1 VAVSFQ
7 QQVADAEKQ
16 ADRAVDDAN
25 KEAQTA
31 VADARQDAQQAERT
45 AEKAARDAQQLAGQ
59 ATRPINGSDRA
70 TRKGSKTPDPVGGLR
85 FLVKADD
92 CAIGRFAH
100 CHGLSAEYEIE
111 EYAEGGQNA
120 FVHKLRGRMRYPN
133 LVLSRGITHET
144 GLMDWYLKASKAGER
159 GNISV
164 SLLGP
169 DGKPVR
175 QWGFEGAFP
184 VRWEG
189 PVLNARSHTAATE
202 TLEIAHRGF
211 VVQE

>member
-7 QQVADAEKQ
+7 QQVQNAEQQ
-16 ADRAVDDAN
+16 ADQAVDEAN
-25 KEAQTA
+25 RE
-31 VADARQDAQQAERT
+31 AQQAVNQ
-45 AEKAARDAQQLAGQ
+45 AQQDVQQ
-59 ATRPINGSDRA
+59 AEQTAQKAEQDATKLGRQVMTAINGSDRS
-70 TRKGSKTPDPVGGLR
+70 TKKGSKTPDPVGGLR

-92 CAIGRFAH
+92 CTIGRFAH
-100 CHGLSAEYEIE
+100 CQGLAAEYEIE

-120 FVHKLRGRMRYPN
+120 FVHKLRGRMRHPN

-144 GLMDWYLKASKAGER
+144 GLMDWFLKTKKAGER
-159 GNISV
+159 GSISV

-169 DGKPVR
+169 DGSPVR
-175 QWGFEGAFP
+175 KWGFEGAFP

-189 PVLNARSHTAATE
+189 PILNARSHTAATE

-211 VVQE
+211 VLTD

>member
-1 VAVSFQ
+1 MSFQ
-7 QQVADAEKQ
+7 QQVQDAEQ
-16 ADRAVDDAN
+16 RADQAVDDAN
-25 KEAQTA
+25 
-31 VADARQDAQQAERT
+31 QDAQQAERT
-45 AEKAARDAQQLAGQ
+45 AQKAERDAQQLMGGASG
-59 ATRPINGSDRA
+59 PINGSDRA
-70 TRKGSKTPDPVGGLR
+70 TTKGSKTPDPVGALR

-92 CAIGRFAH
+92 CTIGRFAH

-133 LVLSRGITHET
+133 LVLSRGITHES
-144 GLMDWYLKASKAGER
+144 GLMDWFLQTKQAGER

-175 QWGFEGAFP
+175 RWGFEGAFP

-211 VVQE
+211 VVQD

>member
-1 VAVSFQ
+1 MNLQ
-7 QQVADAEKQ
+7 QQISDAEKQ
-16 ADRAVDDAN
+16 ADQAVDDAN
-25 KEAQTA
+25 
-31 VADARQDAQQAERT
+31 QDAQQAERT
-45 AEKAARDAQQLAGQ
+45 AQKAERDAQQLMGG
-59 ATRPINGSDRA
+59 ATGPINGSDRA
-70 TRKGSKTPDPVGGLR
+70 TKKGSKTPDPVGALR

-92 CAIGRFAH
+92 CTIGRFAH

-133 LVLSRGITHET
+133 LVLSRGITHES
-144 GLMDWYLKASKAGER
+144 GLMDWFLQTKKAGER

-175 QWGFEGAFP
+175 RWGFEGAFP

-211 VVQE
+211 VVQD

>member
-1 VAVSFQ
+1 VLFRSKADKAVDEANQEAQ
-7 QQVADAEKQ
+7 QAEK
-16 ADRAVDDAN
+16 
-25 KEAQTA
+25 
-31 VADARQDAQQAERT
+31 DARQDARQAEQT
-45 AEKAARDAQQLAGQ
+45 AAKAERDAQQLMGGGGG
-59 ATRPINGSDRA
+59 GSGRS
-70 TRKGSKTPDPVGGLR
+70 TKKGSKTPDPVGALR

-92 CAIGRFAH
+92 CTIGRFAH
-100 CHGLSAEYEIE
+100 CHGLSVEYEVE

-133 LVLSRGITHET
+133 LVLSRGITHES
-144 GLMDWYLKASKAGER
+144 GLMDWFMKTQSAGKR

-169 DGKPVR
+169 DGSPVR
-175 QWGFEGAFP
+175 RWGFQSAYP

-211 VVQE
+211 VLTD

>member
-1 VAVSFQ
+1 MGFDQATIQ
-7 QQVADAEKQ
+7 QAEQQ
-16 ADRAVDDAN
+16 ADQAVDDAN
-25 KEAQTA
+25 
-31 VADARQDAQQAERT
+31 QDAQQAMKT
-45 AEKAARDAQQLAGQ
+45 AQKAEKDAQQLAGQ
-59 ATRPINGSDRA
+59 AGAAPINGTDRS
-70 TRKGSKTPDPVGGLR
+70 TKKGSKMPDPVGGLR

-92 CAIGRFAH
+92 CSIGRFAH
-100 CHGLSAEYEIE
+100 CHGLAVEYEIE

-144 GLMDWYLKASKAGER
+144 GLMDWFQKTQSAGQR

-169 DGKPVR
+169 DGSPVR
-175 QWGFEGAFP
+175 SWGFEGAFP

-189 PVLNARSHTAATE
+189 PILNARSHTAATE
-202 TLEIAHRGF
+202 TLEIAHRGM
-211 VVQE
+211 VLTD

>member
-1 VAVSFQ
+1 VNLQ
-7 QQVADAEKQ
+7 QQISDAEKQ
-16 ADRAVDDAN
+16 ADQAVDDAN
-25 KEAQTA
+25 
-31 VADARQDAQQAERT
+31 QDAQQAERT
-45 AEKAARDAQQLAGQ
+45 AQKAERDAQQLMGG
-59 ATRPINGSDRA
+59 ATGPINGADRA
-70 TRKGSKTPDPVGGLR
+70 TKKGSKTPDPVGALR

-92 CAIGRFAH
+92 CTIGRFAH

-133 LVLSRGITHET
+133 LVLSRGITHES
-144 GLMDWYLKASKAGER
+144 GLMDWFLQTKQAGER

-175 QWGFEGAFP
+175 RWGFEGAFP

-211 VVQE
+211 VVQD

>member
-1 VAVSFQ
+1 MSFQ
-7 QQVADAEKQ
+7 QQVQDAEQQ
-16 ADRAVDDAN
+16 ADQAVDDAN
-25 KEAQTA
+25 
-31 VADARQDAQQAERT
+31 QDAQQAERT
-45 AEKAARDAQQLAGQ
+45 AQKAERDAQQLMGGASG
-59 ATRPINGSDRA
+59 PINGSDRA
-70 TRKGSKTPDPVGGLR
+70 TKKGSKTPDPVGALR

-92 CAIGRFAH
+92 CTIGRFAH

-133 LVLSRGITHET
+133 LVLSRGITHES
-144 GLMDWYLKASKAGER
+144 GLMDWFLQTKKAGER

-175 QWGFEGAFP
+175 RWGFEGAFP

-211 VVQE
+211 VVQD

>member
-1 VAVSFQ
+1 MSFQ
-7 QQVADAEKQ
+7 QQVEDAEGQ
-16 ADRAVDDAN
+16 ADQAVDDAN
-25 KEAQTA
+25 
-31 VADARQDAQQAERT
+31 RDAQQAQRT
-45 AEKAARDAQQLAGQ
+45 AQKAERDAQQLVGA
-59 ATRPINGSDRA
+59 ATKPINGSDRS
-70 TRKGSKTPDPVGGLR
+70 TNKGSKTPDPVGALR

-92 CAIGRFAH
+92 CTIGRFAH
-100 CHGLSAEYEIE
+100 CHGLAAEYEIE

-144 GLMDWYLKASKAGER
+144 GLMDWFMQTKQAGER

-175 QWGFEGAFP
+175 RWGFEGAFP

-211 VVQE
+211 VVQD

>member
-1 VAVSFQ
+1 MSFQ
-7 QQVADAEKQ
+7 QQIQDAEQQ
-16 ADRAVDDAN
+16 ADQAVDDAN
-25 KEAQTA
+25 
-31 VADARQDAQQAERT
+31 QDAQQAERT
-45 AEKAARDAQQLAGQ
+45 AQKAERDAQQLMGGASG
-59 ATRPINGSDRA
+59 PINGSDRA
-70 TRKGSKTPDPVGGLR
+70 TKKGSKTPDPVGALR

-92 CAIGRFAH
+92 CTIGRFAH

-133 LVLSRGITHET
+133 LVLSRGITHES
-144 GLMDWYLKASKAGER
+144 GLMDWFLQTKRAGER

-175 QWGFEGAFP
+175 RWGFEGAFP

-211 VVQE
+211 VVQD

>member
-1 VAVSFQ
+1 VSYQ
-7 QQVADAEKQ
+7 QQIQDAEQQ
-16 ADRAVDDAN
+16 ADQAVDDAN
-25 KEAQTA
+25 
-31 VADARQDAQQAERT
+31 QDAQQAERT
-45 AEKAARDAQQLAGQ
+45 AQKAERDAQQLMGGASG
-59 ATRPINGSDRA
+59 PINGSDRA
-70 TRKGSKTPDPVGGLR
+70 TKKGSKTPDPVGALR

-92 CAIGRFAH
+92 CTIGRFAH

-133 LVLSRGITHET
+133 LVLSRGITHES
-144 GLMDWYLKASKAGER
+144 GLMDWFLQTKQAGER

-175 QWGFEGAFP
+175 RWGFEGAFP

-211 VVQE
+211 VVQD

>member
-1 VAVSFQ
+1 MSFQ
-7 QQVADAEKQ
+7 QQIQDAERQ
-16 ADRAVDDAN
+16 ADQAVDDAN
-25 KEAQTA
+25 
-31 VADARQDAQQAERT
+31 QDAQQAERT
-45 AEKAARDAQQLAGQ
+45 ADKAARDAQQLAGQ
-59 ATRPINGSDRA
+59 ATKPINGSDRA
-70 TRKGSKTPDPVGGLR
+70 TAKGSKTPDPVGALR

-92 CAIGRFAH
+92 CTIGRFAH

>member
-1 VAVSFQ
+1 MSFQ
-7 QQVADAEKQ
+7 QQISDAERQ
-16 ADRAVDDAN
+16 ADQAVDDAN
-25 KEAQTA
+25 
-31 VADARQDAQQAERT
+31 RDAQQAERT
-45 AEKAARDAQQLAGQ
+45 AQKAERDAQQLMGGASG
-59 ATRPINGSDRA
+59 PVNGSDRA
-70 TRKGSKTPDPVGGLR
+70 TKKGSKTPDPVGALR

-92 CAIGRFAH
+92 CTIGRFAH

-133 LVLSRGITHET
+133 LVLSRGITHES
-144 GLMDWYLKASKAGER
+144 GLMDWFLQTKQAGER

-175 QWGFEGAFP
+175 RWGFEGAFP

-211 VVQE
+211 VVQD

>member
-1 VAVSFQ
+1 MQLQFGIAEPVSKFGDLCLVPVI
-7 QQVADAEKQ
+7 QVLARAEDLYRADPQLLDSAEQ
-16 ADRAVDDAN
+16 RGRQVM
-25 KEAQTA
+25 TA
-31 VADARQDAQQAERT
+31 
-45 AEKAARDAQQLAGQ
+45 
-59 ATRPINGSDRA
+59 INGSDRS
-70 TRKGSKTPDPVGGLR
+70 TKKGSKTPDPVGGLR

-92 CAIGRFAH
+92 CTIGRFAQ
-100 CHGLSAEYEIE
+100 CQGLMAEYEIE

-120 FVHKLRGRMRYPN
+120 FVHKLRGRMRHPN

-144 GLMDWYLKASKAGER
+144 GLMDWFLKTQSAGKR

-169 DGKPVR
+169 DGSPVR
-175 QWGFEGAFP
+175 RWGFEGAFP

-211 VVQE
+211 VLTD

>member
-1 VAVSFQ
+1 MSFQ
-7 QQVADAEKQ
+7 QQIQDAERQ
-16 ADRAVDDAN
+16 ADQAVDDAN
-25 KEAQTA
+25 
-31 VADARQDAQQAERT
+31 QDAQQAERT
-45 AEKAARDAQQLAGQ
+45 AQKAERDAQQLMGG
-59 ATRPINGSDRA
+59 ATGPINGSDRA
-70 TRKGSKTPDPVGGLR
+70 TKKGSKTPDPVGALR

-92 CAIGRFAH
+92 CTIGRFAH

-133 LVLSRGITHET
+133 LVLSRGITHES
-144 GLMDWYLKASKAGER
+144 GLMDWFLQTKQAGER

-175 QWGFEGAFP
+175 RWGFEGAFP

-211 VVQE
+211 VVQD

>member
-1 VAVSFQ
+1 MSFQ
-7 QQVADAEKQ
+7 QQIEDAEQQ
-16 ADRAVDDAN
+16 ADQAVDDAN
-25 KEAQTA
+25 
-31 VADARQDAQQAERT
+31 RDAQQAQRT
-45 AEKAARDAQQLAGQ
+45 AQKAERDAQQLAGQ
-59 ATRPINGSDRA
+59 ATKPINGSDRS
-70 TRKGSKTPDPVGGLR
+70 TTKGSKTPDPVGALR

-92 CAIGRFAH
+92 CTIGRFAH
-100 CHGLSAEYEIE
+100 CHGLAAEYEIE

-144 GLMDWYLKASKAGER
+144 GLMDWFMQTKQAGER

-175 QWGFEGAFP
+175 RWGFEGAFP

-211 VVQE
+211 VVQD

>member
-7 QQVADAEKQ
+7 QDVQDAEQQ
-16 ADRAVDDAN
+16 ADQAVDDAN
-25 KEAQTA
+25 K
-31 VADARQDAQQAERT
+31 DAQQAEQT
-45 AEKAARDAQQLAGQ
+45 AAKAEQDAQQLAQQ
-59 ATRPINGSDRA
+59 ATGGGSGGTDRS
-70 TRKGSKTPDPVGGLR
+70 TKKGSKTPDPVGALR

-92 CAIGRFAH
+92 CTIGRFAH
-100 CHGLSAEYEIE
+100 CHGLAVEYEIE

-144 GLMDWYLKASKAGER
+144 GLMDWFMKTQSAGKR
-159 GNISV
+159 GAISV

-169 DGKPVR
+169 DGSPVR
-175 QWGFEGAFP
+175 KWGFQSAFP

-202 TLEIAHRGF
+202 SLEIAHRGL
-211 VVQE
+211 VLTD

>member
-1 VAVSFQ
+1 MNLQ
-7 QQVADAEKQ
+7 QQISDAEKQ
-16 ADRAVDDAN
+16 ADQAVDDAN
-25 KEAQTA
+25 
-31 VADARQDAQQAERT
+31 QDAQQAERT
-45 AEKAARDAQQLAGQ
+45 AQEAERDAQQLMGGASG
-59 ATRPINGSDRA
+59 PINGSDRA
-70 TRKGSKTPDPVGGLR
+70 TKQGSKTPDPVGALR

-92 CAIGRFAH
+92 CTIGRFAH
-100 CHGLSAEYEIE
+100 CHGLSAEYEVE

-133 LVLSRGITHET
+133 LVLSRGITHES
-144 GLMDWYLKASKAGER
+144 GLMDWFLQTKQAGER

-175 QWGFEGAFP
+175 RWGFEGAFP

-211 VVQE
+211 VVQD

>member
-1 VAVSFQ
+1 MSFQ
-7 QQVADAEKQ
+7 QQISDAEQQ
-16 ADRAVDDAN
+16 ADQAVDDAN
-25 KEAQTA
+25 
-31 VADARQDAQQAERT
+31 RDAQQAEQT
-45 AEKAARDAQQLAGQ
+45 AQKAERDAQQLMGGASG
-59 ATRPINGSDRA
+59 PINGSDRA
-70 TRKGSKTPDPVGGLR
+70 TKKGSKTPDPVGALR

-92 CAIGRFAH
+92 CTIGRFAH

-133 LVLSRGITHET
+133 LVLSRGITHES
-144 GLMDWYLKASKAGER
+144 GLMDWFLQTKQAGER

-175 QWGFEGAFP
+175 RWGFEGAFP

-211 VVQE
+211 VVQD

>member
-1 VAVSFQ
+1 MNLQ
-7 QQVADAEKQ
+7 QQISDAEKQ
-16 ADRAVDDAN
+16 ADQAVDDAN
-25 KEAQTA
+25 
-31 VADARQDAQQAERT
+31 QDAQQAERT
-45 AEKAARDAQQLAGQ
+45 AQKAERDAQQLMGG
-59 ATRPINGSDRA
+59 ATGPINGSDRA
-70 TRKGSKTPDPVGGLR
+70 TKKGSKTPDPVGALR

-92 CAIGRFAH
+92 CTIGRFAH

-133 LVLSRGITHET
+133 LVLSRGITHES
-144 GLMDWYLKASKAGER
+144 GLMDWFLQTKQAGER

-175 QWGFEGAFP
+175 RWGFEGAFP

-211 VVQE
+211 VVQD

>member
-1 VAVSFQ
+1 VSFQ
-7 QQVADAEKQ
+7 QQISDAEQQ
-16 ADRAVDDAN
+16 ADQAVDDAN
-25 KEAQTA
+25 
-31 VADARQDAQQAERT
+31 QDAQQAERT
-45 AEKAARDAQQLAGQ
+45 AQKAERDAQQLMGGASG
-59 ATRPINGSDRA
+59 PINGSDRA
-70 TRKGSKTPDPVGGLR
+70 TKKGSKTPDPVGALR

-92 CAIGRFAH
+92 CTIGRFAH

-111 EYAEGGQNA
+111 EYAEGGQNT

-133 LVLSRGITHET
+133 LVLSRGITHES
-144 GLMDWYLKASKAGER
+144 GLMDWFLQTKQAGER

-175 QWGFEGAFP
+175 RWGFEGAFP

-211 VVQE
+211 VVQD

>member
-1 VAVSFQ
+1 MSFQ
-7 QQVADAEKQ
+7 QQIQHAEQQ
-16 ADRAVDDAN
+16 ADQAVDDA
-25 KEAQTA
+25 
-31 VADARQDAQQAERT
+31 DQDAQQAERT
-45 AEKAARDAQQLAGQ
+45 AQKAERDAQQLMGGASG
-59 ATRPINGSDRA
+59 PINGSDRA
-70 TRKGSKTPDPVGGLR
+70 TTKGSKTPDPVGALR

-92 CAIGRFAH
+92 CPIGRFAH

-133 LVLSRGITHET
+133 LVLSRGITHES
-144 GLMDWYLKASKAGER
+144 GLMDWFLQTKQAGER

-175 QWGFEGAFP
+175 RWGFEGAFP

-211 VVQE
+211 VVQD

>member
-1 VAVSFQ
+1 MSFQ
-7 QQVADAEKQ
+7 QEVQDAEQQ
-16 ADRAVDDAN
+16 ADQAVDDAN
-25 KEAQTA
+25 
-31 VADARQDAQQAERT
+31 RDAQQAERT
-45 AEKAARDAQQLAGQ
+45 AEKAEKDAQQLVKQTGTA
-59 ATRPINGSDRA
+59 INGSDRS
-70 TRKGSKTPDPVGGLR
+70 TKKGSKTPDPVGALR

-92 CAIGRFAH
+92 CTIGRFAH
-100 CHGLSAEYEIE
+100 CHGLAAEYEIE

-144 GLMDWYLKASKAGER
+144 GLMDWFMQTKSAGQR

-169 DGKPVR
+169 DGSPVR
-175 QWGFEGAFP
+175 KWGFEGAFP

-189 PVLNARSHTAATE
+189 PMLNARSHTAATE

-211 VVQE
+211 VLSE

>member
-1 VAVSFQ
+1 VNLQ
-7 QQVADAEKQ
+7 QQISDAEKQ
-16 ADRAVDDAN
+16 ADQAVDDAN
-25 KEAQTA
+25 
-31 VADARQDAQQAERT
+31 QDAQQAERT
-45 AEKAARDAQQLAGQ
+45 AQKAERDAQQLMGG
-59 ATRPINGSDRA
+59 ATGPINGSDRA
-70 TRKGSKTPDPVGGLR
+70 TKKGSKTPDPVGALR

-92 CAIGRFAH
+92 CTIGRFAH

-133 LVLSRGITHET
+133 LVLSRGITHES
-144 GLMDWYLKASKAGER
+144 GLMDWFLQTKKAGER

-175 QWGFEGAFP
+175 RWGFEGAFP

-211 VVQE
+211 VVQD

>member
-1 VAVSFQ
+1 VNLQ
-7 QQVADAEKQ
+7 QQISDAEKQ
-16 ADRAVDDAN
+16 ADQAVDDAN
-25 KEAQTA
+25 
-31 VADARQDAQQAERT
+31 QDAQQAERT
-45 AEKAARDAQQLAGQ
+45 AQKAERDAQQLIGG
-59 ATRPINGSDRA
+59 ATGPINGSDRA
-70 TRKGSKTPDPVGGLR
+70 TKKGSKTPDPVGALR

-92 CAIGRFAH
+92 CTIGRFAH

-133 LVLSRGITHET
+133 LVLSRGITHES
-144 GLMDWYLKASKAGER
+144 GLMDWFLQTKQAGER

-175 QWGFEGAFP
+175 RWGFEGAFP

-211 VVQE
+211 VVQD

>member
-1 VAVSFQ
+1 MSYQ
-7 QQVADAEKQ
+7 QQVSDAEQQ
-16 ADRAVDDAN
+16 ADQAVDDAN
-25 KEAQTA
+25 
-31 VADARQDAQQAERT
+31 RDAQQAQRT
-45 AEKAARDAQQLAGQ
+45 AQKAGQDAQGLVGAV
-59 ATRPINGSDRA
+59 TNPINGSDRA
-70 TRKGSKTPDPVGGLR
+70 TTKGSKTPDPVGGLR
-85 FLVKADD
+85 FLIKADD
-92 CAIGRFAH
+92 CTIGRFAH
-100 CHGLSAEYEIE
+100 CHGLAAEYEIE

-144 GLMDWYLKASKAGER
+144 GLMDWFLKTKQAGER

-175 QWGFEGAFP
+175 RWGFEGAFP

-189 PVLNARSHTAATE
+189 PILNARSHTAATE

-211 VVQE
+211 VVQD

>member
-1 VAVSFQ
+1 MSFQ
-7 QQVADAEKQ
+7 QQIQDAERQ
-16 ADRAVDDAN
+16 ADQAVDDAN
-25 KEAQTA
+25 
-31 VADARQDAQQAERT
+31 QDAQQAERT
-45 AEKAARDAQQLAGQ
+45 AQKAERDAQQLMGGASG
-59 ATRPINGSDRA
+59 PINGSDRA
-70 TRKGSKTPDPVGGLR
+70 TKKGSKTPDPVGALR

-92 CAIGRFAH
+92 CTIGRFAH

-133 LVLSRGITHET
+133 LVLSRGITHES
-144 GLMDWYLKASKAGER
+144 GLMDWFLQTKKAGER

-175 QWGFEGAFP
+175 RWGFEGAFP

-211 VVQE
+211 VVQD

>member
-1 VAVSFQ
+1 MSFQ
-7 QQVADAEKQ
+7 QQIQDAEQQ
-16 ADRAVDDAN
+16 ADQAVDDAN
-25 KEAQTA
+25 
-31 VADARQDAQQAERT
+31 QDAQQAERT
-45 AEKAARDAQQLAGQ
+45 AQKAERDAQQLMGGASG
-59 ATRPINGSDRA
+59 PINGSDRS
-70 TRKGSKTPDPVGGLR
+70 TKKGSKTPDPVGALR

-92 CAIGRFAH
+92 CTIGRFAH

-133 LVLSRGITHET
+133 LVLSRGITHES
-144 GLMDWYLKASKAGER
+144 GLMDWFLQTKKAGER

-175 QWGFEGAFP
+175 RWGFEGAFP

-211 VVQE
+211 VVQD

>member
-1 VAVSFQ
+1 MSFQ
-7 QQVADAEKQ
+7 QQVQDAEKQ
-16 ADRAVDDAN
+16 ADQAVDQAD
-25 KEAQTA
+25 KEAEQA
-31 VADARQDAQQAERT
+31 VKDARDDAKQAERT
-45 AEKAARDAQQLAGQ
+45 AEKAEKDAQKLVNQ
-59 ATRPINGSDRA
+59 ATGGINGSDRS
-70 TRKGSKTPDPVGGLR
+70 TKKGSKTPDPVGGLR

-92 CAIGRFAH
+92 CTIGRFAH
-100 CHGLSAEYEIE
+100 CHGLAAEYEIE

-144 GLMDWYLKASKAGER
+144 GLMDWFLKTKSAGKR
-159 GNISV
+159 GSISV

-169 DGKPVR
+169 DGSPVR
-175 QWGFEGAFP
+175 KWGFESAFP

-211 VVQE
+211 VLTD

>member
-1 VAVSFQ
+1 VNFQ
-7 QQVADAEKQ
+7 QQISDAEQ
-16 ADRAVDDAN
+16 HADQAVDDAN
-25 KEAQTA
+25 
-31 VADARQDAQQAERT
+31 RDAQQAERT
-45 AEKAARDAQQLAGQ
+45 AQKAERDAQQLMGGASG
-59 ATRPINGSDRA
+59 PINGSDRA
-70 TRKGSKTPDPVGGLR
+70 TKKGSKTPDPVGALR

-92 CAIGRFAH
+92 CTIGRFAH

-133 LVLSRGITHET
+133 LVLSRGITHES
-144 GLMDWYLKASKAGER
+144 GLMDWFLQTKKAGER

-175 QWGFEGAFP
+175 RWGFEGAFP

-211 VVQE
+211 VVQD

>member
-1 VAVSFQ
+1 MSFQ
-7 QQVADAEKQ
+7 QQIEDAEQQ

-25 KEAQTA
+25 
-31 VADARQDAQQAERT
+31 RDAQQAERT
-45 AEKAARDAQQLAGQ
+45 AQKAERDAQQLMGGASG
-59 ATRPINGSDRA
+59 PINGSDRA
-70 TRKGSKTPDPVGGLR
+70 TKKGSKTPDPVGALR

-92 CAIGRFAH
+92 CTIGRFAH

-133 LVLSRGITHET
+133 LVLSRGITHES
-144 GLMDWYLKASKAGER
+144 GLMDWFLQTKQAGER

-175 QWGFEGAFP
+175 RWGFEGAFP

-211 VVQE
+211 VVQD